1 MNSKRKDKYLLG
13 LDLGSISV
21 NAIII
26 DKEGKIAYEE
36 GYTRHNGKPLETAYQ
51 IVKKIAKMYY
61 FEHIG
66 VTGSNGEHLS
76 KEWDIPYLEEVI
88 AQAKGIYH
96 LHPEVKTVIDIGG
109 GDAKFITLNERGE
122 VKDFGM
128 NSSCASGT
136 GSFLDQQAKRL
147 GLNIENEFAEEAL
160 KSANPARLAGRCAVF
175 AKTDMIHLQQKATP
189 NRDIT
194 MGLCEALARSYKSSI
209 ARGKSF
215 ISPISFQGGVAANK
229 AMVVAFRKVLKGKE
243 IIVPEHHYS
252 IGALGA
258 ALFLRENNEKKKFDL
273 SNLKKEFSLSRESEA
288 LPKLSLNYQEE
299 KSYLKEKLYDFDGNG
314 ELIDAYIGI
323 DIGSVSTNVA
333 VIDKKKRLL
342 AKSYLPTAGK
352 PIDAMQK
359 GLKEVRDIVEGKVR
373 IKGVGT
379 TGSGRYMIGA
389 FVGADVIKNEIT
401 SQAKGALN
409 VNSNVDTIFEIG
421 GQDSKYIS
429 LKNGVIVDFTMNK
442 ACAAGT
448 GSFLE
453 EQAEGLKINIKREFE
468 KIAFSSDSPANL
480 GDRCTV
486 FMESSLF
493 EHLQRGVPVPNL
505 VAGLAYSIAYNY
517 LNKVVENRRIGENIF
532 FQGGTACNKSV
543 VAAFENILKRKITV
557 PPHNEVLGAIG
568 VAIVAMEEKIKKSKF
583 KGFSLSDV
591 SYRMESFECQDCPN
605 HCKVNQVWI
614 KGKEKPLTYG
624 DRCGKYSEKEGRAK
638 TKSVPNLFKER
649 DKLLFYRRKK
659 KGQKGKIGIPRA
671 LYNFELFPLWENFFT
686 ELGYEVVLS
695 DKTNDIIIDRG
706 VEIVVGE
713 PCFPIKVAHGHILN
727 LLEKR
732 IDYIFLPSLI
742 DLKKTD
748 ENLKRSYNC
757 PWSQSLPYSV
767 NSVINRKEY
776 PVKFLEPEISL
787 RVGVEKALNKIG
799 KELGEKPSNIKKA
812 IEVAEEAQSQFYRDL
827 KKKGKEVLKNLKG
840 KKAFILVSRPYNGC
854 DPGLNL
860 DIVEKMRDLG
870 MLAIPMD
877 FLNLSFFPIY
887 EDYPNM
893 YWGYGQRIIAA
904 AKAIKNTNNL
914 YSIYITN
921 FGCGPDSFIT
931 KYFDEEMDRPWLE
944 LQIDEHSAEAGIIT
958 RLEAFL
964 DSIKNKKIGKK
975 KKFKSPEKLTLKDE
989 QRTIYI
995 PYMDDHSYALEAA
1008 LKALGKKAKVME
1020 VSDSDSLQRGQ
1031 RYTSGKECYPCV
1043 LTTGDMLKV
1052 ISKNGHH
1059 PENIAFFMGTAQGP
1073 CRFGQYYDFQR
1084 YLLKRL
1090 GYSDIPIISLDSE
1103 NSYGGYGVKV
1113 TKLAWEGI
1121 AAIDILRKVQRII
1134 RADEINRGETNKVYL
1149 KYRDKVRQ
1157 IISEGKSVT
1166 NIMKEAAKAF
1176 GKIDRENK
1184 DKPVVTI
1191 VGEIYIRHNPY
1202 ANEFLIDE
1210 LEKLGL
1216 KVELASMREWFMYTN
1231 EVHKIV
1237 ALTEEGW
1244 WELIKNRV
1252 RNLFQRK
1259 IEERLDAP
1267 FKSLTKGYEEP
1278 DVSEVLT
1285 LGEKYVD
1292 RSLRGE
1298 AILTI
1303 GKTIHSIKRGRDGV
1317 VNVMPFT
1324 CMPGN
1329 ISSAVIPQIEKDY
1342 PDFPILSLSY
1352 DGSRQANYL
1361 NKVRTFA
1368 FQVYSHHRKSV
1379 NSKKR
1384 LNPGFQLRE

>member
-1 MNSKRKDKYLLG
+1 MSLREKDGYLLG

-26 DKEGKIAYEE
+26 DKEGKIIYEE
-36 GYTRHNGKPLETAYQ
+36 DYTRHNGRPLEMARQ
-51 IVKKIAKMYY
+51 IVKKIANKIYP
-61 FEHIG
+61 FEYIA
-66 VTGSNGEHLS
+66 VTGSNGEHLG
-76 KEWDIPYLEEVI
+76 KEWNVPYLEEVI
-88 AQAKGIYH
+88 AQAKGIH
-96 LHPEVKTVIDIGG
+96 HIHPEVRTVIDIGG
-109 GDAKFITLNERGE
+109 CDAKFIILNERGE

-194 MGLCEALARSYKSSI
+194 MGLCEALARSYRSSI
-209 ARGKSF
+209 ARGKDF
-215 ISPISFQGGVAANK
+215 IPPISFQGGVAANK
-229 AMVVAFRKVLKGKE
+229 AMFVAFKKVLKEKE
-243 IIVPEHHYS
+243 IIVPEHYYS
-252 IGALGA
+252 IGALGV
-258 ALFLRENNEKKKFDL
+258 ALSLRENGEKKRFDL
-273 SNLKKEFSLSRESEA
+273 SNLKKEFSPRKESEA
-288 LPKLSLNYQEE
+288 LPRLSLDYQEE
-299 KSYLKEKLYDFDGNG
+299 NSHLHEKIYKFNGNE

-333 VIDKKKRLL
+333 VIDKQKRLL

-352 PIDAMQK
+352 PIDAVQK
-359 GLKEVRDIVEGKVR
+359 GLREVRDVVGGRVK
-373 IKGVGT
+373 IKGVAT

-401 SQAKGALN
+401 AQAKGALN
-409 VNSNVDTIFEIG
+409 VDPNVDTIFEIG

-429 LKNGVIVDFTMNK
+429 LENGVIIDFTMNK

-453 EQAEGLKINIKREFE
+453 EQAEGLKINIKKEFE
-468 KIAFSSDSPANL
+468 RIAFSSNSPANL

-532 FQGGTACNKSV
+532 FQGGTACNKSA
-543 VAAFENILKRKITV
+543 VAAFEKILGKKITV

-568 VAIVAMEEKIKKSKF
+568 VAIVAMEEKIERSRF
-583 KGFSLSDV
+583 KGFGLSDV

-614 KGKEKPLTYG
+614 KGEEKPLTYG
-624 DRCGKYSEKEGRAK
+624 DRCDKYSGKERKTRAK
-638 TKSVPNLFKER
+638 TLPNLFKER
-649 DKLLFYRRKK
+649 DKLLFCRRKK
-659 KGQKGKIGIPRA
+659 KAKIGRVGIPRA

-686 ELGYEVVLS
+686 ELGYEVILS
-695 DKTNDIIIDRG
+695 DKTNDRIIDRG
-706 VEIVVGE
+706 VEVVVGE

-727 LLEKR
+727 LSEKKV
-732 IDYIFLPSLI
+732 DYIFLPSLI
-742 DLKKTD
+742 DFKKTD
-748 ENLKRSYNC
+748 EKLKRSYNC
-757 PWSQSLPYSV
+757 PWSQSLPYFAK
-767 NSVINRKEY
+767 SVINRKECS
-776 PVKFLEPEISL
+776 VKFLEPKISL
-787 RVGVEKALNKIG
+787 REGVEKALNEIG
-799 KELGEKPSNIKKA
+799 KELNESPSKIKKA
-812 IEVAEEAQSQFYRDL
+812 IKVAEEAQSQFYGNL
-827 KKKGKEVLKNLKG
+827 KKRGKEVLKSLKG
-840 KKAFILVSRPYNGC
+840 ERAFVLVSRPYNGC

-870 MLAIPMD
+870 ILAIPMD
-877 FLNLSFFPIY
+877 FLDLSSFPIY

-893 YWGYGQRIIAA
+893 YWGYGQKIIAA
-904 AKAIKNTNNL
+904 ARAIKSTDNL
-914 YSIYITN
+914 YPVYITN

-964 DSIKNKKIGKK
+964 DSIKNKGIEKK
-975 KKFKSPEKLTLKDE
+975 KEFKEFERLTLKDE
-989 QRTIYI
+989 ERTVYI

-1008 LKALGKKAKVME
+1008 LKALGKRAKVME
-1020 VSDSDSLQRGQ
+1020 ISDSESLQRGQ
-1031 RYTSGKECYPCV
+1031 RYTSGKECYPCI

-1052 ISKNGHH
+1052 ISRNRSH

-1073 CRFGQYYDFQR
+1073 CRFGQYCSFQR
-1084 YLLKRL
+1084 QLLDRL

-1103 NSYGGYGVKV
+1103 NSYGGYGVKF
-1113 TKLAWEGI
+1113 TKFAWEGI

-1134 RADEINRGETNKVYL
+1134 RVDEVNKGETNKVYL
-1149 KYRDKVRQ
+1149 KYRNK
-1157 IISEGKSVT
+1157 ICKAISEGKGIKD
-1166 NIMKEAAKAF
+1166 IMKEAADAF
-1176 GKIDRENK
+1176 SKIDRK
-1184 DKPVVTI
+1184 DKDRPVVTV
-1191 VGEIYIRHNPY
+1191 VGEIYVRHNPY

-1231 EVHKIV
+1231 EMHKIV
-1237 ALTEEGW
+1237 ALTEEGL

-1259 IEERLDAP
+1259 IEERLEAP
-1267 FKSLTKGYEEP
+1267 FKSLIKGYEEP
-1278 DVSEVLT
+1278 EVSEILDS
-1285 LGEKYVD
+1285 GEEYVD

-1303 GKTIHSIKRGRDGV
+1303 GKTLHSIRRGRDGV

-1329 ISSAVIPQIEKDY
+1329 ITAAVITQIEKDY
-1342 PDFPILSLSY
+1342 PDFPIISLSH
-1352 DGSRQANYL
+1352 DGSNQANYL
-1361 NKVRTFA
+1361 NKIRTFT
-1368 FQVYSHHRKSV
+1368 FQVHSYH
-1379 NSKKR
+1379 KR
-1384 LNPGFQLRE
+1384 